1 MVVPA
6 GDGCAPFPAAEMG
19 DLSFSRSCQSA
30 CPREDRQATFPGC
43 AQALEAGGGWEKRDK
58 DSAELLGN
66 QEALPRPQIPPSR
79 ATTPILA
86 REKPHQDTSC
96 APRRGCEGWRPRG
109 QRQRLRLGTPELIPA
124 LGGGHEWGK
133 TSRPG
138 GQENLF
144 HSEVEVSDPPPS
156 QTGGNRVK
164 RREKN
169 SLKTFWH
176 RTGSEPFTA
185 EGPGS
190 ADPYQTQPSAG

>member
-1 MVVPA
+1 MRT
-6 GDGCAPFPAAEMG
+6 DRQPFPAV
-19 DLSFSRSCQSA
+19 
-30 CPREDRQATFPGC
+30 PRR
-43 AQALEAGGGWEKRDK
+43 WK
-58 DSAELLGN
+58 
-66 QEALPRPQIPPSR
+66 QEAAGKKGTRAGRGCWEIRKRFPVPKFPLLAPQPQS
-79 ATTPILA
+79 LL

-144 HSEVEVSDPPPS
+144 HSEVEVLDPS
-156 QTGGNRVK
+156 QSQMGGNRVK